1 MKSLKIFTT
10 WFLESLTHFQVLFY
24 LQLVFIIASGF
35 HVVIKVS
42 SYRIATETFLF
53 WKFVSNSSCSTSFIY
68 MKTVV
73 FLAWQLP
80 VTLHVENTVDVI
92 FRFVSC
98 MLQGTSFL
106 CSTMLF
112 WFTVDWRL
120 LCHFIRPKTW
130 IKKEIVCCFDNL
142 KLNWEKNIQNHLGD
156 ATDMC
161 CGHSCLGHMHM
172 LKCPFQSDW
181 VNRTSI
187 LLLYYTH
194 SGLISVYV

>member
-10 WFLESLTHFQVLFY
+10 WFLEPLTHFQVLFY
-24 LQLVFIIASGF
+24 LQWVFVIASVF

-53 WKFVSNSSCSTSFIY
+53 WEFVLNSSCCTSCTY

-80 VTLHVENTVDVI
+80 VTLHVENIVDVI

-106 CSTMLF
+106 CSTTLF
-112 WFTVDWRL
+112 WFTVDWRP

-142 KLNWEKNIQNHLGD
+142 KLNWERNIQNHLGD
-156 ATDMC
+156 ATDTC
-161 CGHSCLGHMHM
+161 AVVTAVWGICICWNVLF
-172 LKCPFQSDW
+172 K
-181 VNRTSI
+181 VTESI
-187 LLLYYTH
+187 ELQFSYCIT
-194 SGLISVYV
+194 LIQV